1 VSLLNNTS
9 NPRDTYKN
17 TKMCQYKIV
26 ACIVLILSVF
36 SFVLA
41 VPVVV
46 QEAREAYADAVDGGD
61 NVIIGSG
68 KRADVQE
75 EDPLLAQAQQEP
87 SSSDGGA
94 NLIQSVTST
103 ETQPAS
109 SSNRKSV
116 SWAPEREVRLPSGKT
131 YSEMLPPEVEPL
143 PRPLFM
149 DAIQANVAAHQSP
162 KPQSKNIFRKLLGK
176 LKFQFSRRISGTAGG
191 VVTEG

>member
-1 VSLLNNTS
+1 
-9 NPRDTYKN
+9 
-17 TKMCQYKIV
+17 
-26 ACIVLILSVF
+26 
-36 SFVLA
+36 
-41 VPVVV
+41 VVV
-46 QEAREAYADAVDGGD
+46 QEAREACTNAVDGGD

-75 EDPLLAQAQQEP
+75 EDPLLAQAQQEL

-94 NLIQSVTST
+94 NLIQPVTST

-109 SSNRKSV
+109 SSNCKSV
-116 SWAPEREVRLPSGKT
+116 SWAPEREVRLLSGKT

-143 PRPLFM
+143 LRPLFM

-191 VVTEG
+191 VVTKG